1 MLLRVNDLHVRYGEI
16 TAVRGISLDVEER
29 EIVCIVGPNGAGKSS
44 TLLAIAGGLQQA
56 EGVVELN
63 GSSLLGRPPEN
74 LARLGISLVPEGRHV
89 FGTLTVEENLRLG
102 TKIRKDRG
110 SIEQDIERIFG
121 QFPILKERRKAP
133 AGKLSGGEQQ
143 QLVIARALMTGP
155 QIVLLDEPSL
165 GLAPQMVDTVYD
177 ILWELREQGVTMLV
191 VEQSVE
197 RAFDVADRIYVM
209 RTGLIEL
216 SGTSEELE
224 DHDDLHQAYFGF
236 LAD

>member
-1 MLLRVNDLHVRYGEI
+1 MLLRVSDLHVRYGEI
-16 TAVRGISLDVEER
+16 TAVRGVSLDVEER

-63 GSSLLGRPPEN
+63 GSPLLGRPPET

-102 TKIRKDRG
+102 TKMRKDRG
-110 SIEQDIERIFG
+110 AIEQDVERIYG
-121 QFPILKERRKAP
+121 QFPILKERRRAP

-209 RTGLIEL
+209 RTGQIEL
-216 SGTSEELE
+216 SGTADELE
-224 DHDDLHQAYFGF
+224 DHQDLHQAYFGF

>member
-1 MLLRVNDLHVRYGEI
+1 VLLRVSDLHVRYGEI
-16 TAVRGISLDVEER
+16 SAVRGVSLDVEER

-63 GSSLLGRPPEN
+63 GSPLLGRPPET

-102 TKIRKDRG
+102 TKMRKNR
-110 SIEQDIERIFG
+110 SAIEQDVERIFG
-121 QFPILKERRKAP
+121 QFPILKERRRAP

-209 RTGLIEL
+209 RTGQIEL

-224 DHDDLHQAYFGF
+224 DHEDLHQAYFGF

>member
-1 MLLRVNDLHVRYGEI
+1 MLLRVSDLHVRYGEI
-16 TAVRGISLDVEER
+16 TAVRGVSLDVEER

-63 GSSLLGRPPEN
+63 GSPLLGRPPET
-74 LARLGISLVPEGRHV
+74 LARLGLSLVPEGRHV

-102 TKIRKDRG
+102 TKMRRDRG
-110 SIEQDIERIFG
+110 AIERDVERIYG
-121 QFPILKERRKAP
+121 QFPILKERRRAP

-177 ILWELREQGVTMLV
+177 ILWELREQGVTMLGG
-191 VEQSVE
+191 EQSVE

-209 RTGLIEL
+209 RTGQIEL

-224 DHDDLHQAYFGF
+224 DHEDLHQAYFGF

>member
-1 MLLRVNDLHVRYGEI
+1 MLLRVSDLHVRYGEI
-16 TAVRGISLDVEER
+16 TAVRGVSLDVEER

-63 GSSLLGRPPEN
+63 GSPLLGRPPET

-102 TKIRKDRG
+102 TKMRKDRG
-110 SIEQDIERIFG
+110 AIEQDVERIYG
-121 QFPILKERRKAP
+121 QFPILKERRRAP

-209 RTGLIEL
+209 RTGQIEL
-216 SGTSEELE
+216 SGTADELE
-224 DHDDLHQAYFGF
+224 DHEDLHQAYFGF

>member
-16 TAVRGISLDVEER
+16 TAVRGISLDVEES

-102 TKIRKDRG
+102 TKMRKDRG
-110 SIEQDIERIFG
+110 AIEQDIERVFG
-121 QFPILKERRKAP
+121 QFPILRERRKAP

-224 DHDDLHQAYFGF
+224 DHEDLHQAYFGF

>member
-1 MLLRVNDLHVRYGEI
+1 MLLRVDDLHVRYGEI
-16 TAVRGISLDVEER
+16 TAVRGVSLSVEER
-29 EIVCIVGPNGAGKSS
+29 EIVCVVGPNGAGKSS
-44 TLLAIAGGLQQA
+44 TLLAIAGGSEHA
-56 EGVVELN
+56 EGVIELN
-63 GSSLLGRPPEN
+63 GRPVLGRSPEN

-102 TKIRKDRG
+102 TKMRKDRG
-110 SIEQDIERIFG
+110 SIEHDIERVFE
-121 QFPILKERRKAP
+121 QFPILKARRRAP

-155 QIVLLDEPSL
+155 RIVLLDEPSL
-165 GLAPQMVDTVYD
+165 GLAPQMVDAVYD
-177 ILWELREQGVTMLV
+177 ILWELREQGVTMLI

-197 RAFDVADRIYVM
+197 RALDVADRIYVM

-224 DHDDLHQAYFGF
+224 DHEDLHQAYFGF
-236 LAD
+236 LAG

>member
-1 MLLRVNDLHVRYGEI
+1 MLLRVDDLHVRYGLI
-16 TAVRGISLDVEER
+16 GAVRGVSLDVEES

-44 TLLAIAGGLQQA
+44 TLLAIAGGLQSA

-63 GSSLLGRPPEN
+63 GQSLLGKSPED

-89 FGTLTVEENLRLG
+89 FATLTVEENLRLG
-102 TKIRKDRG
+102 TRIRKDRAA
-110 SIEQDIERIFG
+110 IEQDLERVFG
-121 QFPILKERRKAP
+121 QFPILESRRRAP

-155 QIVLLDEPSL
+155 RIVLLDEPSL

-209 RTGLIEL
+209 RTGRIEL

-224 DHDDLHQAYFGF
+224 DHEDLHQAYFGF
-236 LAD
+236 LAG

>member
-1 MLLRVNDLHVRYGEI
+1 MLLRVSDLHVRYGEI
-16 TAVRGISLDVEER
+16 TAVRGVSLDVEER

-63 GSSLLGRPPEN
+63 GSPLLGRPPET

-102 TKIRKDRG
+102 TKMRKNR
-110 SIEQDIERIFG
+110 SAIEQDVERIYG
-121 QFPILKERRKAP
+121 QFPILKERRRAP

-209 RTGLIEL
+209 RTGQIEL

-224 DHDDLHQAYFGF
+224 DHEDLHQAYFGF